1 MVRGML
7 CVFIAGWVA
16 WFWIDKPDPRAYPPP
31 PVSDSVVQNFQ
42 RAFDMLKGGFPD
54 LAYLYIWNAH
64 YLILSLLGG
73 LLLLAL
79 FQGVSRFLGRRRM
92 RRQYLPPQRGEQ
104 AQQPPQG
111 RETPE

>member
-1 MVRGML
+1 MFRSML
-7 CVFIAGWVA
+7 FVFIAGWVA
-16 WFWIDKPDPRAYPPP
+16 WFWIDKPDPRAYPLP

-79 FQGVSRFLGRRRM
+79 FQGVSRVLGRRRM